1 LCALLGAGCWL
12 RVACLS
18 LPGTCY
24 LLMEALD
31 VDQVY
36 TSIGLADVLLL
47 VFIGL
52 GVALM
57 MFYAVLQ
64 ILVARR

>member
-1 LCALLGAGCWL
+1 
-12 RVACLS
+12 
-18 LPGTCY
+18 
-24 LLMEALD
+24 MEALD